1 MEAPA
6 RGAGSHRG
14 KKEMANISYHVVLPQ
29 NLTLKKLPIKQIEVI
44 LDITGAQVDP
54 LTLQQIR
61 DEDSLKQC
69 FLARRTNI
77 NTLLQNTNTA
87 LGKIKSDKEGEALVN
102 EFNKKLGTEIKTLQ
116 KELQT
121 RADTFVQKQKKNV
134 NDLFWAQAKLVV
146 RVVWAIAK
154 YVKGGLEIGGKV

>member
-29 NLTLKKLPIKQIEVI
+29 NLTLKKLPLKQIEVI
-44 LDITGAQVDP
+44 LDITRAQADP

-69 FLARRTNI
+69 FLARRKNI
-77 NTLLQNTNTA
+77 NDLIQQTDGV
-87 LGKIKSDKEGEALVN
+87 LGKAKTEKDGEAAVN
-102 EFNKKLGTEIKTLQ
+102 EFSSE
-116 KELQT
+116 
-121 RADTFVQKQKKNV
+121 
-134 NDLFWAQAKLVV
+134 
-146 RVVWAIAK
+146 
-154 YVKGGLEIGGKV
+154 